1 MPDVCRNGIST
12 DCRCEGGDLA
22 LACYAVTLPFNLVEF
37 KVQPIASQF
46 YSQALQSLSIRK
58 INTLDQAILSLSK
71 KIPLLKQ
78 EGRREELSMFQ
89 RNIYKMKN

>member
-1 MPDVCRNGIST
+1 MPDVCRNGISI

-78 EGRREELSMFQ
+78 EGRRE
-89 RNIYKMKN
+89 RNYLCFKEIFTR